1 MNYNNETS
9 DSKSEKS
16 FIYDDD
22 ASFIGYENENEDD
35 GTHSIVRAI
44 VSNEDDPSL
53 PVLTFRFWVIG
64 TFFLVVITIVNT
76 IAQLSSSRFTF
87 SLIFAQLFVYPIGN
101 LMAKILPNKQFNLG
115 RYSFSLNPGPF
126 NIKEHSA
133 LAIYIGLSFGISDA
147 TTLYVQ
153 GSILYNSGW
162 SVPVS
167 LLLLIFPSLSG
178 VGLQALI
185 GEYLIKSP
193 DMTFPAILVSIT
205 LLKSLH
211 NRKNIGSSTGITGV
225 KFVLI
230 VALFSAIYHFIPK
243 IFMQILQYLSIL
255 CYIFPNNKLVH
266 QLTSGNAGL
275 GMGSISLD
283 WNVITRFGMA
293 PLIMPLWS
301 ATNAFI
307 GFVLTAWIITP
318 LLYYTNTLNFAYFPI
333 NSSNIYDITGRVYRV
348 DLVIAQDNRLDIERY
363 LSYSPLKLNVSVF
376 LAYFFSFA
384 GIVSLVVHFGLNYT
398 GHLMRYM
405 QNVIIESKKAVGG
418 FSDIHNRLMRQYKTI
433 PTWWSYT
440 LVVICLTC
448 SLIGSEMAS
457 GEINWYLF
465 MFSASLGVALFFP
478 IAIVFAISTLRA
490 DPSILIQAFIGY
502 LYPGRPVGNFAARS
516 FGNMV
521 LGQML
526 QSSENMKIG
535 HYMKLPP
542 RGVFLIQIVGT
553 TICILT
559 SLTTIKI
566 LEYKVS
572 DLCQRTSQDWNC
584 FSMNTMYSA
593 SSIWGLFGPSELF
606 NTGREY
612 APLWIS
618 IAVGLI
624 SPVIIFALSKK
635 YPGTILSYIHIPI
648 IFNVAASY
656 PPNTSSALVS
666 SFILSMIFNYY
677 LYRYKHSWWTR
688 YNYLLN
694 IGVDLGTVITVMII
708 GLLGKNIQPIK
719 WEGNS
724 QFGGCK
730 LAIIPHK
737 LPGS

>member
-153 GSILYNSGW
+153 GI
-162 SVPVS
+162 
-167 LLLLIFPSLSG
+167 
-178 VGLQALI
+178 
-185 GEYLIKSP
+185 
-193 DMTFPAILVSIT
+193 
-205 LLKSLH
+205 
-211 NRKNIGSSTGITGV
+211 
-225 KFVLI
+225 
-230 VALFSAIYHFIPK
+230 
-243 IFMQILQYLSIL
+243 
-255 CYIFPNNKLVH
+255 H

-624 SPVIIFALSKK
+624 SP
-635 YPGTILSYIHIPI
+635 
-648 IFNVAASY
+648 
-656 PPNTSSALVS
+656 
-666 SFILSMIFNYY
+666 
-677 LYRYKHSWWTR
+677 
-688 YNYLLN
+688 
-694 IGVDLGTVITVMII
+694 
-708 GLLGKNIQPIK
+708 
-719 WEGNS
+719 
-724 QFGGCK
+724 
-730 LAIIPHK
+730 
-737 LPGS
+737 